1 MLNITIYFIA
11 LIITFPI
18 IATFLLYWLAAK
30 LFKHR
35 LKAVHFAVN
44 WTTLIYIVTDLILI
58 FLLFG
63 LQLTGIL
70 FIILLILLAVIMIIQ
85 WKVNTDVQFFKALKI
100 LWRIC
105 CLVFFLLYIWFVFY
119 QFTYFI
125 GFYYHQSVE
134 SQYCR
139 SFF

>member
-1 MLNITIYFIA
+1 MLNFTIYFIA

-44 WTTLIYIVTDLILI
+44 WSARIAIVPDLILI
-58 FLLFG
+58 RILVR

-70 FIILLILLAVIMIIQ
+70 VMILLILMAVIMIIQ

-100 LWRIC
+100 LWRTC
-105 CLVFFLLYIWFVFY
+105 FLVFLLLYICLVLFGIISRIY
-119 QFTYFI
+119 LY
-125 GFYYHQSVE
+125 
-134 SQYCR
+134 
-139 SFF
+139 

>member
-1 MLNITIYFIA
+1 MMCNMSLYFIA

-18 IATFLLYWLAAK
+18 IATFLLYWLAAN

-58 FLLFG
+58 FILFG

-85 WKVNTDVQFFKALKI
+85 WKINTDVQ
-100 LWRIC
+100 
-105 CLVFFLLYIWFVFY
+105 
-119 QFTYFI
+119 I
-125 GFYYHQSVE
+125 GRAHV
-134 SQYCR
+134 
-139 SFF
+139 

>member
-30 LFKHR
+30 LYKHR

-44 WTTLIYIVTDLILI
+44 WATLIYIVIDLILI
-58 FLLFG
+58 CILFG

-85 WKVNTDVQFFKALKI
+85 CKVNTDVRFFKALKI
-100 LWRIC
+100 LRRSC
-105 CLVFFLLYIWFVFY
+105 LLVFLLLYSCLVLFGIISRIYLY
-119 QFTYFI
+119 
-125 GFYYHQSVE
+125 
-134 SQYCR
+134 
-139 SFF
+139 